1 MTRHNVP
8 RTVEIRSGRNR
19 WGRRL
24 RCHND
29 CGRTAGTDEQS
40 RHHHAT
46 PDQHLHSAHHE
57 TSPAWER
64 RMGEG
69 IPPPIPHHHHPSVPS
84 ISRVLSV
91 PESTGRSFLSAAGR
105 PTALAAN
112 PRRLDRRGLLLAAY
126 SALLPLGFAMP
137 TVLPRSRWALTP
149 PFHPYRC
156 PKTSAV
162 CSLLH
167 YPSRPAA
174 CPGVTWQRVQGA
186 RTFLGAGDIPATRSS
201 DGTVTSI

>member
-1 MTRHNVP
+1 DRATTERERADPAHNEP
-8 RTVEIRSGRNR
+8 PADPHRTTPSPSPQVRRSCHPTS
-19 WGRRL
+19 L
-24 RCHND
+24 RGN
-29 CGRTAGTDEQS
+29 AGWA
-40 RHHHAT
+40 R
-46 PDQHLHSAHHE
+46 E
-57 TSPAWER
+57 TF
-64 RMGEG
+64 
-69 IPPPIPHHHHPSVPS
+69 PPPIPHHHHPSVPS
-84 ISRVLSV
+84 VSRVLSV
-91 PESTGRSFLSAAGR
+91 PEGTGRSFLSAAGR

-137 TVLPRSRWALTP
+137 TMLPRSRWALTP
-149 PFHPYRC
+149 PFHPYRR

-167 YPSRPAA
+167 CPSRLAA

-201 DGTVTSI
+201 DGTVRSI